1 MKPPPPERRAPESSN
16 RRVKQP
22 PTFAYII
29 ATLVGLHACMASTR
43 VAASIAVLQQGYPDW
58 TVGALLSLYAVAPIV
73 LSLWAGRLADRFGFH
88 RPVNWA
94 IGLSLAGAALPVLSQ
109 HLAALA
115 VSGLL
120 TGGGLSVG
128 AVAIQREAG
137 QRARDAGDLKR
148 VFGWVALGPAMSNT
162 LAPILTGL
170 LIDHLGFRAAF
181 AFGAALPLVAAW
193 AAHQVPQT
201 PPRFEN
207 TAAMP
212 KLAGSAWSLL
222 RMPVL
227 RNVLLVNVAMAA
239 AWDAHSFAVPVM
251 GHARGLS
258 ASAIGLVLS
267 SFAVAATGVRVAIL
281 TWSERIGEQ
290 RVLVMAT
297 TLATAVMLV
306 YAWLPGTLGMMLG
319 SALLGVAL
327 GSVQPMVLS
336 TLHQAAP
343 PDRQGQALALRML
356 FTNAATVSMP
366 LAFGL
371 LAAATTSA
379 APMWLMA
386 AMLVATRWPLA
397 QLRRLASAKH

>member
-1 MKPPPPERRAPESSN
+1 MPPPAGPALEVPS
-16 RRVKQP
+16 RRVKPP

-43 VAASIAVLQQGYPDW
+43 VTASIAVLQQGYPDW
-58 TVGALLSLYAVAPIV
+58 TVGALLSLYAVAPIG
-73 LSLWAGRLADRFGFH
+73 LSLWAGRLSDRYGFH
-88 RPVNWA
+88 RPVHWA
-94 IGLSLAGAALPVLSQ
+94 IALSLVGAALPVLSQ
-109 HLAALA
+109 HLGVLAL
-115 VSGLL
+115 SGLL
-120 TGGGLSVG
+120 TGGGLSIG
-128 AVAIQREAG
+128 AVAIQRDAG

-162 LAPILTGL
+162 LAPVLTGL

-181 AFGAALPLVAAW
+181 AFGAALPLAAAW
-193 AAHQVPQT
+193 AARQVPQA
-201 PPRFEN
+201 PPNFEN

-212 KLAGSAWSLL
+212 QPAGGAWSLM

-239 AWDAHSFAVPVM
+239 AWDAHSFTVPVV
-251 GHARGLS
+251 GHARDLS

-281 TWSERIGEQ
+281 TWSARIGEQ
-290 RVLVMAT
+290 RVLVAAT
-297 TLATAVMLV
+297 TLATLVMLV

-356 FTNAATVSMP
+356 FTNVATIAMP

-386 AMLVATRWPLA
+386 ALLVATRWPLA
-397 QLRRLASAKH
+397 QLRQLASDRG